1 MRAKQFFGITVL
13 DKKVNEVG
21 KVEDV
26 DIDTETGNITTLI
39 VSLQKGILSNDL
51 IEVGYDKIA
60 TIGDCILLNT
70 EISKE
75 EDKEEADE
83 EDPKQV
89 TIEVEDE

>member
-75 EDKEEADE
+75 EADE